1 MKPYD
6 GWSEHNKALKNPEYQ
21 MEGMM
26 DCLREETMMNMPVYE
41 EPVREI
47 EPIIPET
54 NFYRQV
60 EYLRTRN
67 IDLQNKL
74 NEHIDGSRKK
84 KKYLYNSATSPQ

>member
-60 EYLRTRN
+60 EYLRSGCAKGGNFHRAAKREW
-67 IDLQNKL
+67 IACGIQ
-74 NEHIDGSRKK
+74 RW
-84 KKYLYNSATSPQ
+84 